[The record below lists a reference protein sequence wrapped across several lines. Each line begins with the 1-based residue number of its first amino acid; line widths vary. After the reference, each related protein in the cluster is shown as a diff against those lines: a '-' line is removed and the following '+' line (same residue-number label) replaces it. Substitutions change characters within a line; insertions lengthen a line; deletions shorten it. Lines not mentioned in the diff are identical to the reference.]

1 MSIILTLYRYSKKY
15 INITKEYENLLVNNK
30 NQEYN
35 MVVKRVLNDFAEV
48 LTMGLQGIYE
58 PDELFTKS
66 FNIKNGNMIRKKLPI
81 MKSLWTLL

>member
-1 MSIILTLYRYSKKY
+1 
-15 INITKEYENLLVNNK
+15 
-30 NQEYN
+30 